1 MSADELCNLWTDAL
15 RSADIPADLQRGYA
29 QSLAKEYITL
39 EQGRNLSDEHL
50 TQVGIRIGHRQ
61 TVPRLAANYLV
72 ALAVILAKGGLTAQ
86 LHLTSKAIDGITR
99 VPRTTQSG
107 ITWESF
113 EGSAA
118 DGQTFIAFMQ
128 SVVVEYCF
136 PLSFNK
142 CFEDNKPMPFAIR
155 NGSSIALLLR
165 IPDLS
170 NKIGTTLATITNRVV
185 ILVSGSNMMTYHRC
199 AINPFQ
205 ELEGMF
211 HTERGTTME
220 QGELLEELVRCVLNA
235 YIDGHAQ
242 LQSWCDEI
250 DEVSANAKIEAA
262 EEFTQLQKQASV
274 YNRCITSN
282 TIVVKDVLEEDEQLE
297 KVFQDVLKDM
307 ETTTAKI
314 TEVQE
319 NAVGSIDLLIALDD
333 FKNSS
338 NLKLFTL
345 ISVICQPIGVATG
358 WYGMN
363 FANMPELK
371 FHESYFVF
379 ITVILSLC
387 SLIVFFLVFHAY
399 KK

>member
-1 MSADELCNLWTDAL
+1 MSEDELSNLWTEAL

-39 EQGRNLSDEHL
+39 EQCRNLSDEHL

-61 TVPRLAANYLV
+61 TVVRLAANYLV
-72 ALAVILAKGGLTAQ
+72 ALAVLAAQGGRTAQ
-86 LHLTSKAIDGITR
+86 LKLNSKSVDGVAR

-113 EGSAA
+113 EGSAV
-118 DGQTFIAFMQ
+118 DGQTFAAFMQ
-128 SVVVEYCF
+128 SVVSEYCF
-136 PLSFNK
+136 PPSFNK

-155 NGSSIALLLR
+155 NGSSVALLLR

-185 ILVSGSNMMTYHRC
+185 ILVSGSNIMTYHRC
-199 AINPFQ
+199 PINPFQ
-205 ELEGMF
+205 EMEGKF
-211 HTERGTTME
+211 HAECNVME
-220 QGELLEELVRCVLNA
+220 QGELLEALVRCVLNA

-282 TIVVKDVLEEDEQLE
+282 TIVVKDLLEQDEQLE
-297 KVFQDVLKDM
+297 KVFQDVLNDM
-307 ETTTAKI
+307 ETMTAKI

-338 NLKLFTL
+338 NLKLFTF

-363 FANMPELK
+363 FSNMPELK

-379 ITVILSLC
+379 ITVMLSIC